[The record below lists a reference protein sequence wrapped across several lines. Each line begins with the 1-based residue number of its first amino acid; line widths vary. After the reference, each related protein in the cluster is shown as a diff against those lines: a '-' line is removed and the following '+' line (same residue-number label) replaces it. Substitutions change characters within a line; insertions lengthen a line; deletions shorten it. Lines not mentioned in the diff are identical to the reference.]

1 MANAPNSVTPPHGVE
16 QAAAGKPAGRA
27 WLSIRSPFCLGAVG
41 LVMLLATHPL
51 MWGRPVPASW
61 LPMAGLGLALIAWFG
76 FRATLL
82 VFVATLLANAAAL
95 LYAPSLLPAAGAP
108 GWFLGIADAVLTAG
122 ELHLAWACYQYLARG
137 ARGN

>member
-1 MANAPNSVTPPHGVE
+1 MANAPNPVTPPHGV
-16 QAAAGKPAGRA
+16 QQVAVGKPAGRA
-27 WLSIRSPFCLGAVG
+27 WLNIRSPFCLGAVG

-82 VFVATLLANAAAL
+82 VFVAALVADAAAL
-95 LYAPSLLPAAGAP
+95 LYAPSLLPAAGP
-108 GWFLGIADAVLTAG
+108 LDGS
-122 ELHLAWACYQYLARG
+122 WASPMRS
-137 ARGN
+137 